1 MQYEVRRLDT
11 HLEVALSGVP
21 SVPEVQ
27 AMLREVLERRNGL
40 KAALIEVK
48 VAMGLDFV
56 ATRQLVEDLPRLG
69 YPPEFRFA
77 LLLLDEQARRSA
89 EYAQDVAE
97 NRGVAVQVFYE
108 RRRAL
113 EWLLA

>member
-11 HLEVALSGVP
+11 HLEVALSGMP
-21 SVPEVQ
+21 SFPEAVS
-27 AMLREVLERRNGL
+27 MLREVLERRNGL
-40 KAALIEVK
+40 NAALVEVK
-48 VAMGLDFV
+48 VAAGLDFV
-56 ATRQLVEDLPRLG
+56 ATEQLVEELQRLG
-69 YPPEFRFA
+69 YPPDFRFA

-108 RRRAL
+108 RGRAL